1 MRIGLFLLVVP
12 GLLLMLVFFQEHTAV
27 TACVESGGSYDYLES
42 LCDSERSHPFVP
54 MLVRR
59 PLLVNGSLLL
69 CCAGLLMTLVAL
81 YRRR

>member
-1 MRIGLFLLVVP
+1 MRIGLLLLVVP

-27 TACVESGGSYDYLES
+27 TACVESGGSFDYIER
-42 LCDSERSHPFVP
+42 LCDSERSHSFVP

-59 PLLVNGSLLL
+59 PLLVNGSMLL
-69 CCAGLLMTLVAL
+69 CCAGLMMTLVAL